1 MPRSRR
7 RGKRRAWLVA
17 FLLAWPHCR
26 KNCRRLYSAYTA
38 TDRQR
43 QPRGVNQIEKHGSH
57 YGILYGIAAYA
68 SWGVFPLYFKAVAGI
83 PPTEVLA
90 HRALWSFVMLAVIVG
105 VLGRWKELW
114 QELRSR
120 KLFLLLTLSTLL
132 IAANWLTYIYAVATG
147 RVLQASLGY
156 FISPLINVLLGVF
169 FLRERL
175 RSLASLSIGL
185 ALVGVLV
192 LTALAGGVP
201 WLALTMALTFSLYAL
216 VRKLMSVDG
225 LMSLTVE
232 TLLMA
237 PLALAFLGYLAA
249 VGGRQP
255 EGPGILGLLMLSGPV
270 TTVPLLFFG
279 AAARRLRL
287 TTMGIV
293 QYLSPTLQFLL
304 AVVVFGEPFSRAQLL
319 SFACIWTA
327 VVIYVVDSLRTMRTY
342 PLAVVEPD

>member
-1 MPRSRR
+1 M
-7 RGKRRAWLVA
+7 
-17 FLLAWPHCR
+17 
-26 KNCRRLYSAYTA
+26 
-38 TDRQR
+38 
-43 QPRGVNQIEKHGSH
+43 NQIEKHGSRC
-57 YGILYGIAAYA
+57 GILYGIAAYA
-68 SWGVFPLYFKAVAGI
+68 SWGIFPLYFKAVAGI

-105 VLGRWKELW
+105 VLGRWKELR
-114 QELRSR
+114 QDLRSR
-120 KLFLLLTLSTLL
+120 KLLLLLTLSTLL
-132 IAANWLTYIYAVATG
+132 IAANWLTFIYAVATD

-156 FISPLINVLLGVF
+156 FISPLVNVLLGVL

-175 RSLASLSIGL
+175 RPRQTLSIGL

-225 LMSLTVE
+225 LMSLAVE

-237 PLALAFLGYLAA
+237 PLAFAYLGYVATA
-249 VGGRQP
+249 GGGKP
-255 EGPGILGLLMLSGPV
+255 EGPGTLGLLMLSGPV

-304 AVVVFGEPFSRAQLL
+304 AVLAFGEPFSRAQLL
-319 SFACIWTA
+319 SFACIWAA
-327 VVIYVVDSLRTMRTY
+327 VAIYALDSFQAMRTY
-342 PLAVVEPD
+342 PLAVIEPD